1 MDMYNTKNVIAR
13 VQPSFFSYDKM
24 AGYFGHV
31 GGHVPPYPVSGHG
44 LNHPAPNIDF
54 FSQMAPP
61 SCAHPRKQRRE
72 RTTFTKA
79 QLEIL
84 EELFTKTKYPD
95 IFMREEVAMKINL
108 PESRVQVWFKNRRA
122 KCRQLD
128 KAAEN
133 KRKLDKKSPP
143 GSSIPSPSKLSE
155 PKKSSPSPYQLP
167 SCSANMNN
175 MWNGSPSTPLTH
187 GQNFSTP
194 PVLTNNSGPVF
205 IPPPHPPPAQAPPPY
220 YRQNADCSYMSSP
233 YMHMNRPGEQTY
245 PPTHM

>member
-1 MDMYNTKNVIAR
+1 
-13 VQPSFFSYDKM
+13 M

-31 GGHVPPYPVSGHG
+31 GGHVPPYSVGSHG
-44 LNHPAPNIDF
+44 LSHPAPNIDF

-61 SCAHPRKQRRE
+61 PCAHPRKQRRE

-84 EELFTKTKYPD
+84 EELFSKTKYPD
-95 IFMREEVAMKINL
+95 IFMREEVAMKISL

-133 KRKLDKKSPP
+133 KRKLEKKSPP
-143 GSSIPSPSKLSE
+143 GTIPTSKIE
-155 PKKSSPSPYQLP
+155 QKKSSPSPYQLP
-167 SCSANMNN
+167 SCSANINN
-175 MWNGSPSTPLTH
+175 MWNGPASTPLTH
-187 GQNFSTP
+187 SQNYPTP

-205 IPPPHPPPAQAPPPY
+205 MPPPHPHPPPAPAPPPY
-220 YRQNADCSYMSSP
+220 YRPNSDCSYMSASP
-233 YMHMNRPGEQTY
+233 YMHMNRPGEQAY

>member
-1 MDMYNTKNVIAR
+1 M
-13 VQPSFFSYDKM
+13 
-24 AGYFGHV
+24 
-31 GGHVPPYPVSGHG
+31 PPYPVNSHG
-44 LNHPAPNIDF
+44 LSHPAPNIDF

-84 EELFTKTKYPD
+84 EELFSKTKYPD
-95 IFMREEVAMKINL
+95 IFMREEVAMKISL

-133 KRKLDKKSPP
+133 KRKLEKKSPTGP
-143 GSSIPSPSKLSE
+143 IPSPPKINE

-167 SCSANMNN
+167 SCSANMNGN
-175 MWNGSPSTPLTH
+175 MWNNSSSIPLTH
-187 GQNFSTP
+187 GQNYPSP

-205 IPPPHPPPAQAPPPY
+205 MPPPHPPPAPGPPPY
-220 YRQNADCSYMSSP
+220 YRQTADCSYMSSP
-233 YMHMNRPGEQTY
+233 YMHMNRPGEQPY

>member
-1 MDMYNTKNVIAR
+1 M
-13 VQPSFFSYDKM
+13 
-24 AGYFGHV
+24 
-31 GGHVPPYPVSGHG
+31 PPYTVSNHG

-54 FSQMAPP
+54 FNPMAPP

-133 KRKLDKKSPP
+133 KRKFDKKSPP
-143 GSSIPSPSKLSE
+143 GGSISSPSKLNGE
-155 PKKSSPSPYQLP
+155 PKKPNPLPYQLP

-175 MWNGSPSTPLTH
+175 LWNGSPSTPLTH
-187 GQNFSTP
+187 GQTYSTP
-194 PVLTNNSGPVF
+194 PVLTNNSGPMF
-205 IPPPHPPPAQAPPPY
+205 MPPPHPPPTQAPPPY

-233 YMHMNRPGEQTY
+233 YMHLNRPSEQNY